1 MAAAATPMAA
11 AMTTTTAA
19 TVTAAAMAATAA
31 NQDEVVLADRAAS
44 RAGGFEPAIDLRL
57 GGLLRDRR
65 DHQSAHQRR
74 DRNCNQCIFH
84 DVSLLA
90 RAAP

>member
-1 MAAAATPMAA
+1 
-11 AMTTTTAA
+11 MTTTVAA
-19 TVTAAAMAATAA
+19 TMTTAMAATAA

-74 DRNCNQCIFH
+74 DCNRHQCIFH

-90 RAAP
+90 RAGP